1 MNRIKNKFDELNKRN
16 KKGLGIF
23 LTAGYPNLKDSEDI
37 LLKLPNIGVDFI
49 EIGMPFSD
57 PMADGVVIQES
68 YKRSLKKG
76 HTLNCIWS
84 PQEGQTC
91 MQFIEKYPW

>member
-37 LLKLPNIGVDFI
+37 LFKLPIL
-49 EIGMPFSD
+49 E
-57 PMADGVVIQES
+57 
-68 YKRSLKKG
+68 
-76 HTLNCIWS
+76 
-84 PQEGQTC
+84 
-91 MQFIEKYPW
+91 